1 MVGLIENADYQ
12 QGSVRISPGDVLV
25 AFTDGISEAMNLE
38 DEEWGE
44 DRLLDSSSRLPCENG
59 AGAAGVCF
67 RRGYPIR
74 RRRAAA

>member
-1 MVGLIENADYQ
+1 M
-12 QGSVRISPGDVLV
+12 RISPGDLLV

-44 DRLLDSSSRLPCENG
+44 DRLLDSIRGCHGKNG